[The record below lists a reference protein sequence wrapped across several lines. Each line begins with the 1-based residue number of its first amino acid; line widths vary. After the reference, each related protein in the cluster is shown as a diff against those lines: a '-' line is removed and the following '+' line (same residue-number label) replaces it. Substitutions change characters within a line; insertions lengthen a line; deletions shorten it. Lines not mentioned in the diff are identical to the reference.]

1 MIASFAF
8 SRARRSRP
16 LALTL
21 GAALLLGADACSNPV
36 EPIPTR
42 SVEIGFSG
50 AVSARADLPASAQD
64 CAAGVLVTR
73 VHPSWRN
80 YVAVPMAARTPP
92 PLDTGW
98 TLTFPDVPVGVSVK
112 FRINDKNWC
121 DQNPTGA
128 VLRDVIANGV
138 VLTQNTT
145 TPGPAG
151 EQPGFAFTVDASG
164 QVRQ

>member
-1 MIASFAF
+1 MASSAF
-8 SRARRSRP
+8 RRARP

-21 GAALLLGADACSNPV
+21 GSALLLSAAGCSNPA
-36 EPIPTR
+36 EPLPTR
-42 SVEIGFSG
+42 SVEIVFSG
-50 AVSARADLPASAQD
+50 AVSARADLPASALD
-64 CAAGVLVTR
+64 CAGGVLVTR

-98 TLTFPDVPVGVSVK
+98 TLTFPDVPVGVTVK
-112 FRINDKNWC
+112 FRIHDKNWC

-128 VLRDVIANGV
+128 VLRDVTANGV

-145 TPGPAG
+145 TPGTAG
-151 EQPGFAFTVDASG
+151 EEPGFALTVDASG